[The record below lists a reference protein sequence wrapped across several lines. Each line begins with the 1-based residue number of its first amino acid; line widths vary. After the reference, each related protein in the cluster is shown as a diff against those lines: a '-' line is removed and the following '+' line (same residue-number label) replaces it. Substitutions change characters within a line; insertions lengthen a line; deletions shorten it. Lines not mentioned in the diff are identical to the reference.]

1 MEGFLL
7 APGYIDLSEL
17 QFVAVTPESSYD
29 PIADLADD
37 DDVYDTQNEET
48 DGDGGNRRQLD
59 QQDFYMEG
67 SALDI
72 AVFHLPES
80 CASSR
85 TGCDWTEL
93 GIGARS
99 EDKKEL
105 RYCCT
110 EEAKDIGLCSNSQKG
125 RLIMDTN
132 KFQGKVR
139 GKTGQLFICHEFQG
153 RLQSR

>member
-7 APGYIDLSEL
+7 APGFIDLSEL
-17 QFVAVTPESSYD
+17 QFVVVPPSYD
-29 PIADLADD
+29 PIEDLAED
-37 DDVYDTQNEET
+37 DDVYDTKSKNDNNDEA
-48 DGDGGNRRQLD
+48 GDGGGDRQLD
-59 QQDFYMEG
+59 QADYYMEG

-72 AVFHLPES
+72 AVFHLPED

-99 EDKKEL
+99 EDRKDL

-110 EEAKDIGLCSNSQKG
+110 TEAMSIGLCRGTQKG
-125 RLIMDTN
+125 RLIMDPE
-132 KFQGKVR
+132 KFQGKV
-139 GKTGQLFICHEFQG
+139 
-153 RLQSR
+153 S